1 MSSLTY
7 MCLLIVAVTCGTTVR
22 ADQRQYSVCDVLG
35 DLEKLHGQIITVK
48 GRLTFGLGVWLR
60 GESCAKHFKVG
71 ECEFD
76 DLIAVEWPDSLIVE
90 YELKGKTLFP
100 LDREG
105 ARLVE
110 TASLADR
117 SRKEFSTTLEGL
129 IVTRLPLTRLV
140 YRKSP
145 STPLGYGHLGI
156 APAMI
161 VVKKVID
168 LKVLEKPADQKDP

>member
-1 MSSLTY
+1 VRHWIVVIGALLCLTS
-7 MCLLIVAVTCGTTVR
+7 VGETA
-22 ADQRQYSVCDVLG
+22 RQYSVCDVLAN
-35 DLEKLHGQIITVK
+35 LEKLNGEIVIVQ
-48 GRLTFGLGVWLR
+48 GRLTFGQGVWLE
-60 GESCAKHFKVG
+60 GEKCAYVFKVG
-71 ECEFD
+71 ERIFD
-76 DLIAVEWPDSLIVE
+76 NIMAVEWPDSLIVE

-117 SRKEFSTTLEGL
+117 SKKEFSATIEGM

-140 YRKSP
+140 HRKSP